1 MQQKSGRKL
10 KKMIQSR
17 QEDNRKASGSES
29 SGSFSESEE
38 SSDNEETE
46 AEIKTEG
53 EARQSPVA
61 TEVSSE
67 EALMTAKT
75 EGEARQPPVTT
86 EEAREEALMTEDLV
100 DLEIECVLEEGDEV
114 VLMTEIVQNDGTET
128 EMTEAVSNDC
138 AEHNPEEGS
147 PVVGEINSEINSV

>member
-1 MQQKSGRKL
+1 MQQNNGRKL

-67 EALMTAKT
+67 EALMT
-75 EGEARQPPVTT
+75 
-86 EEAREEALMTEDLV
+86 EDLV
-100 DLEIECVLEEGDEV
+100 DLEIECTLEEGDGEVLMAEV
-114 VLMTEIVQNDGTET
+114 VRDDYAE
-128 EMTEAVSNDC
+128 VSMAESVHDDC
-138 AEHNPEEGS
+138 AEHNPEGGS
-147 PVVGEINSEINSV
+147 PVVKMKFASYNL